1 MYSVA
6 GYGKMIADRARMEA
20 YVGALRQA
28 VKPGA
33 VVLDIGTGTGIFA
46 MLACRLGARRVYAV
60 EPSDAI
66 QVARDVAGANG
77 YAGRIEF
84 IQDLSTRI
92 TLPERA
98 DVIISDLRGVLPL
111 FQQHLPAIIDA
122 RKRLL
127 APGGVLIPRR
137 DTLCVAV
144 VEGPELY
151 RDRIDPWGEN
161 HYDLNLQAARQ
172 IIANTWHK
180 DRVKPEQ
187 LLVEPRCWATLD
199 YATLESHDCRAEITW
214 TAERAGTAHGLS
226 VWFDATLA
234 DGVSFSNAPG
244 APELIYGNAF
254 FPWLEPVTIVVGD
267 AVTVGLH
274 ADLVGEDYLW
284 RWETRVVGR
293 GQVKADFKQSTF
305 FGVPLSPKQ
314 LHKRAAGYV
323 PGLNED
329 GQIDQFILTLIGA
342 EIPLGEIAR
351 QVSERFPGYFAKPQD
366 ALTRVGDLALRYSR

>member
-1 MYSVA
+1 MYSIA
-6 GYGKMIADRARMEA
+6 GYGKMIADKVRMEA

-33 VVLDIGTGTGIFA
+33 IALDIGTGTGIFA

-84 IQDLSTRI
+84 IQGLSTRI

-98 DVIISDLRGVLPL
+98 DVIISDLRGILPL

-122 RKRLL
+122 RERLL
-127 APGGVLIPRR
+127 GPGGVLIPRR
-137 DTLCVAV
+137 DTLWVAV
-144 VEGPELY
+144 LEGPELY

-161 HYDLNLQAARQ
+161 NYDLNLNPARQ
-172 IIANTWHK
+172 VIANTWHK

-199 YATLESHDCRAEITW
+199 YSTLESLDYRAEVTW
-214 TAERAGTAHGLS
+214 TAERAGTAHGLG

-234 DGVSFSNAPG
+234 DGFSFSNAPG
-244 APELIYGNAF
+244 GPELIYGNAF
-254 FPWLEPVTIVVGD
+254 FPWMEPVPVTVGD
-267 AVTVGLH
+267 TVTVGLH
-274 ADLVGEDYLW
+274 ADLVGEDYVW
-284 RWETRVVGR
+284 RWETRVVSQD
-293 GQVKADFKQSTF
+293 QVKADFKQSTF
-305 FGVPLSPKQ
+305 YGAPLSPKQ
-314 LHKRAAGYV
+314 LRKRAADYV

-329 GQIDQFILTLIGA
+329 GQVDQFILTLIGA
-342 EIPLGEIAR
+342 ETPVGEIAR
-351 QVSERFPGYFAKPQD
+351 QVSERFPGRFAKWRD
-366 ALTRVGDLALRYSR
+366 ALTRVGELALRYSR